1 MESILEKLKCQ
12 CMRDS
17 TARNYLG
24 VWRQFN
30 KFMTKLNS
38 KPNSWEQQASL
49 FGAYLVDNGVQSST
63 LKSYISAI
71 KITLTLDGYHWTD
84 EKVLLGTLMK
94 ACQIMN
100 DQIQTRLPI
109 HRNLLE
115 ILLFE
120 LERIYTD
127 QPYLEILYKDLFI
140 LAYYGLFRVGELTQG
155 PHTI

>member
-1 MESILEKLKCQ
+1 M
-12 CMRDS
+12 
-17 TARNYLG
+17 
-24 VWRQFN
+24 
-30 KFMTKLNS
+30 
-38 KPNSWEQQASL
+38 
-49 FGAYLVDNGVQSST
+49 
-63 LKSYISAI
+63 
-71 KITLTLDGYHWTD
+71 TLDGYHWTD

-127 QPYLEILYKDLFI
+127 QPYLEILYKDWPMS
-140 LAYYGLFRVGELTQG
+140 ARKE
-155 PHTI
+155 

>member
-1 MESILEKLKCQ
+1 
-12 CMRDS
+12 
-17 TARNYLG
+17 
-24 VWRQFN
+24 
-30 KFMTKLNS
+30 
-38 KPNSWEQQASL
+38 
-49 FGAYLVDNGVQSST
+49 
-63 LKSYISAI
+63 
-71 KITLTLDGYHWTD
+71 
-84 EKVLLGTLMK
+84 
-94 ACQIMN
+94 MN